1 MLIGLALEPALLGLP
16 LLAQPLIFVPGL
28 MLVVVGLIVGF
39 AGVVT
44 LAREVGSE
52 FSSSPPRLC
61 KVGPYAYVR
70 NPGYLGGILTALGLT
85 MVLFSP
91 GTLILTAFIWARLHR
106 VVTRWEEPM
115 LLSVFGEEYE
125 AYVGNTGRWFPRL
138 RRSGANEA

>member
-1 MLIGLALEPALLGLP
+1 MI
-16 LLAQPLIFVPGL
+16 
-28 MLVVVGLIVGF
+28 LVVVGLVVGF
-39 AGVVT
+39 AGVAA
-44 LAREVGSE
+44 LAREVGPR

-91 GTLILTAFIWARLHR
+91 GTLILTAFIWARLHL

-115 LLSVFGEEYE
+115 LLRVFGEEYE
-125 AYVGNTGRWFPRL
+125 AYRGTTGRWFPRL
-138 RRSGANEA
+138 RGSGGDEA